1 MVDGIRNKPTPEV
14 ERIYERNASVG
25 QFLKRLHD
33 AQPAQKEATRLD
45 PIIEKIWSKKAR
57 RYRYAA
63 GVKTLTGKK
72 LGGQFAA
79 APEDAPATRKRR
91 KPRR

>member
-45 PIIEKIWSKKAR
+45 PIIEKIWSKKVSICGWSENAHR
-57 RYRYAA
+57 QKIGRP
-63 GVKTLTGKK
+63 VCCCS
-72 LGGQFAA
+72 
-79 APEDAPATRKRR
+79 
-91 KPRR
+91 